1 MHRPLAQQQQG
12 GGADIAAL
20 GSSWTPAVA
29 TSATAAGA
37 APGFH
42 ALAVS
47 SAAGPEPGMAFAVPV
62 AVGRIGSVVVTGV
75 AGLSGV
81 VHLTSVV
88 VRQCL

>member
-20 GSSWTPAVA
+20 GSSWTPAMA

-62 AVGRIGSVVVTGV
+62 AVGRTGLVVAGV